1 MKKKVLLIV
10 VLVAMMVLSSCSF
23 GSVNNDQSDQVRAL
37 ETQNALLAK
46 QIDQIQQNLQDKQG
60 QSEIIGQPESTGQ
73 SENTNLPAPSE
84 TGSVQVEQAQKEP
97 DQLPTEPVK
106 AGVPIV
112 FDGWQLTV
120 SSEILLP
127 ASDRWGVKI
136 YVKNLS
142 DKSRIFRY
150 SNSAITVSDNIGTEY
165 PYVKKNPEV
174 FMPTDCEL
182 HLHEVKNLEIQGE
195 RTAELFSSSNTC
207 KLVKRFNEFW
217 GPIPKETKQINVHIN
232 DFGPFTGITA
242 VIDL

>member
-23 GSVNNDQSDQVRAL
+23 GEVKNDQSDQVRAL

-120 SSEILLP
+120 SSEIQM
-127 ASDRWGVKI
+127 DGKRWGIKV
-136 YVKNLS
+136 YVKNLT
-142 DKSRIFRY
+142 DRNRVFRFTNA
-150 SNSAITVSDNIGTEY
+150 SVGVSDDVGTVYTYY
-165 PYVKKNPEV
+165 PKYSSV
-174 FMPTDCEL
+174 FVIDCEL
-182 HLHEVKNLEIQGE
+182 HYHEVKNLEIRSE
-195 RTAELFSSSNTC
+195 RTAEIAGKYASCNDADGLNQYNISIPLEAK
-207 KLVKRFNEFW
+207 KLIVTFD
-217 GPIPKETKQINVHIN
+217 